1 MFGQQGQ
8 GLLHVGPGIGVAA
21 VLLGDHPGV
30 LQVAVADVIGGQ
42 GEPGAVRLG
51 DPLGD
56 FACQGGQVP
65 GAAVYA
71 QHRVQP
77 VADAHLPRRLP
88 RQHHQPAHAGG
99 RARRLF
105 PVGFLVADGG
115 QQAPVE
121 TELVRGAHEIRFQ
134 FRQYLV
140 IAVDEAARFHVIE
153 AVRERVDLL
162 KQAGKLPAVPDAV
175 VELPDCPD
183 QGVIAPGP
191 PDGPAQGFGGGQVEG
206 RPEFR
211 QGDARPDHF
220 VGRRH
225 RVEDLAVLDH
235 LQQLKA
241 VLVLVQH
248 QVEIGITEAQ
258 ALEVLLRKGIAGNM
272 QLVGGNVCRR

>member
-8 GLLHVGPGIGVAA
+8 TLFHVCPRIRVAA

-30 LQVAVADVIGGQ
+30 LKMAEADVIGGQ
-42 GEPGAVRLG
+42 GKPGAVRLG
-51 DPLGD
+51 DPLRD
-56 FACQGGQVP
+56 FVYQGAQVP

-77 VADAHLPRRLP
+77 VADAHLPRRLLC
-88 RQHHQPAHAGG
+88 QHHQPAHAGR
-99 RARRLF
+99 RARRLI

-134 FRQYLV
+134 FRQHLV
-140 IAVDEAARFHVIE
+140 IAVDEAARLHVIE
-153 AVRERVDLL
+153 AVRKRVGLL
-162 KQAGKLPAVPDAV
+162 EQAGKPAIVPDVV
-175 VELPDCPD
+175 VEVPDCLD
-183 QGVIAPGP
+183 QGVITPGP
-191 PDGPAQGFGGGQVEG
+191 ADGPAQGFGGGQVEG

-211 QGDARPDHF
+211 QGGARPDHF

-235 LQQLKA
+235 LQQFKA
-241 VLVLVQH
+241 VLVFVQH
-248 QVEIGITEAQ
+248 QVEMRITEAQ
-258 ALEVLLRKGIAGNM
+258 ALEILRRKGIAGNM
-272 QLVGGNVCRR
+272 QLVRGNVCRR